1 MFVFNWIMQMMHIG
15 FCEREELKEK
25 EVISILET
33 TIRHGAIEGK
43 ALNSDML

>member
-1 MFVFNWIMQMMHIG
+1 MMHIG